1 MTQYMIGKVL
11 QGRYQVVQNLGAGVF
26 GQTYVAIDI
35 ETPENPKCVIKQ
47 LKANNTEPSY
57 SETLRLRFL
66 TETETLKFLGQHE
79 QIPQLISHFE
89 ENERFYLV
97 QEFIEGHS
105 LAAELPT
112 NQDPEDLWSESE
124 VIEFLREALKIL
136 QFVHSQDVIHCDVK
150 PENFIRRACDNKLV
164 LMDFGSIQPV
174 DFGLDS
180 VLPIYRI
187 PVSSLGYIPPEQF
200 IGQTQPNSDIF
211 AVGMIAIQ
219 ALTGRTPRQLNK
231 VAPTTNEII
240 WRLNDVLVSDY
251 LAAILSQMIRYDFKD
266 RYQSV
271 TEILQAIKQM
281 PLECGK
287 SQILEVEYTLLEKG
301 ENDQYQEEFI
311 VNDNH
316 HASSNLSPLLVG
328 MKVGLAVNS
337 FMLGFGVYSLMNH
350 SPAQR
355 ATETLYKATEE
366 YQEGDLSGAIALAKS
381 IPSTSQV
388 YPEAQATIEEWQNQW
403 QIAAH
408 QYQVAEKAF
417 HENRWSDVLHAAP
430 QVPDILYWQSK
441 TDTLVE
447 QAQNNIE
454 TRTNGLLAKA
464 YEKAKVQEFN
474 EALDYLHQIPK
485 DTSTNHRVQ
494 QKLAEY
500 NHKQHIRA
508 THLLQQAYDQAEAS
522 DFDGAME
529 FLHQIPKDTS
539 VYATAKNKLREYAQK
554 QQIQNEGQKIAS
566 LRMAAALD
574 RVEPFIGSS
583 STTMKSQ
590 SSEPGSLLQE
600 ANIR

>member
-11 QGRYQVVQNLGAGVF
+11 QGRYQVVQSLGAGVF

-47 LKANNTEPSY
+47 LKANNSEPSY
-57 SETLRLRFL
+57 AETLRLRFL
-66 TETETLKFLGQHE
+66 TETETLRFLGQHE

-112 NQDPEDLWSESE
+112 NQDPECLWSESE
-124 VIEFLREALKIL
+124 VVDFLREALTIL
-136 QFVHSQDVIHCDVK
+136 QFVHSQEVIHCDVK
-150 PENFIRRACDNKLV
+150 PENFIRRACDSKLV

-174 DFGLDS
+174 DFALDS

-187 PVSSLGYIPPEQF
+187 PVTSLGYIPPEQF

-211 AVGMIAIQ
+211 ALGMIAIQ

-231 VAPTTNEII
+231 VDPTTNEII
-240 WRLNDVLVSDY
+240 WRLNDVFVSDY
-251 LAAILSQMIRYDFKD
+251 LAAILCQMIRYDFKD

-271 TEILQAIKQM
+271 TEILQALEQI

-287 SQILEVEYTLLEKG
+287 SQILEVEYTLLQKG
-301 ENDQYQEEFI
+301 ENDHYQDELI
-311 VNDNH
+311 VPSNH
-316 HASSNLSPLLVG
+316 HPSSNISPLLVG

-350 SPAQR
+350 SPAHQE
-355 ATETLYKATEE
+355 TEALYKATEE
-366 YQEGDLSGAIALAKS
+366 YQAGDLSGALALVKS
-381 IPSTSQV
+381 IPSTSHM

-447 QAQNNIE
+447 QAQDHIE
-454 TRTNGLLAKA
+454 TRTQDLLAKA
-464 YEKAKVQEFN
+464 SEKAKVHEFN

-485 DTSTNHRVQ
+485 DTSADHRVQ

-500 NHKQHIRA
+500 NQKQHIRA
-508 THLLQQAYDQAEAS
+508 THLLQKAYDQAAVS
-522 DFDGAME
+522 DFDGAIK
-529 FLHQIPKDTS
+529 FLHQIPKDAS
-539 VYATAKNKLREYAQK
+539 VYRTAKNKLIEYAQK

-566 LRMAAALD
+566 LRMTAALD
-574 RVEPFIGSS
+574 RVEPFIGNS
-583 STTMKSQ
+583 STKTSQ